1 VSDDIRTGIAVVV
14 LVAVA
19 AGTLTLARVP
29 GRAAVVTASLRATV
43 QLAVVGA
50 LVTGVLRAPLAAAA
64 FLAVMLTVACA
75 TTARRLR
82 ALEPQLL
89 SVLAA
94 CVAGSSVVVLVV
106 LASGALPHTSRY
118 VLALA
123 GITLGGTMTACTL
136 AGRRF
141 REAMIQRR
149 SEAEGWLALGATPR
163 QALADLVRAAVFEAL
178 VPALDQTRTV
188 GLVTLPG
195 AFVGALAGGASPS
208 SAARFQLIV
217 LVGLLAAESIS
228 ASVLTYLVG
237 APTTLPEPD
246 QVVPATTTGDW
257 WRGLKIPRRTV
268 RNGPGNGGPRG
279 PVAAETGPPPP
290 R

>member
-1 VSDDIRTGIAVVV
+1 MAENVRTALAVGV

-19 AGTLTLARVP
+19 AGALTLARVP
-29 GRAAVVTASLRATV
+29 GRTAVATASLRAAV
-43 QLAVVGA
+43 QLTVVGA
-50 LVTGVLRAPLAAAA
+50 LVTGVLRAPLATAA

-82 ALEPQLL
+82 LL
-89 SVLAA
+89 RPHPLWVLTA
-94 CVAGSSVVVLVV
+94 CVAGSSVVVAVV
-106 LASGALPHTSRY
+106 LASGALPPTSRY

-163 QALADLVRAAVFEAL
+163 QALADLVRTSVFEAL

-195 AFVGALAGGASPS
+195 AFVGALAGGASPG
-208 SAARFQLIV
+208 SAARFQLLV

-237 APTTLPEPD
+237 APATLPEPD
-246 QVVPATTTGDW
+246 QAPAEPTGGRLAALLRPGRFVR
-257 WRGLKIPRRTV
+257 RGGSGSDGPREPEGAGTAPRR
-268 RNGPGNGGPRG
+268 RR
-279 PVAAETGPPPP
+279 
-290 R
+290 